1 MLQARWGGAKM
12 VVHNEII
19 DLSTL
24 PAWVVDPQRGLATYQ
39 ISASGAEILSL
50 DALTPGQGVGS
61 ALLAALI
68 TALRR
73 DGVPSLRVTTT
84 NDNLTALRFYQR
96 RGFTLQALRP
106 GAVNAARAHKPEI
119 PLIGHDNIPIRDEID
134 LLLTLV

>member
-1 MLQARWGGAKM
+1 M

-39 ISASGAEILSL
+39 ISASGADILSL

-84 NDNLTALRFYQR
+84 NDNIAALRFYQR

-119 PLIGHDNIPIRDEID
+119 PLIGHDNIPIRNEID